1 MMKAHGIYQS
11 NQPIRE
17 TTIASTPRKRA
28 ETTSGSSQKKRKL
41 DHFNDSNS
49 NTETGDDDEGLPK
62 AKPESVKAEEIKPE
76 PTGTMIKEEPLIL
89 DDGNVSYPDET
100 LDQGY
105 QADDISYFEDFLQP
119 SAFTQP
125 ALDEQSGYGGSLGQN
140 VYGDFEAAPASEAD
154 SGHGNSDTIL
164 ITD

>member
-28 ETTSGSSQKKRKL
+28 ENTSGSSQKKRKL
-41 DHFNDSNS
+41 DHFHDGNS
-49 NTETGDDDEGLPK
+49 NADTGDDDEGLPK
-62 AKPESVKAEEIKPE
+62 TKSEPIKAEEIKPE
-76 PTGTMIKEEPLIL
+76 PTGTTIKEEPLIL
-89 DDGNVSYPDET
+89 ENGNVAHPDET

-105 QADDISYFEDFLQP
+105 QADDNSYFDEFLQP
-119 SAFTQP
+119 GAFTQP
-125 ALDEQSGYGGSLGQN
+125 AVDEQPEYSGAFGQTI
-140 VYGDFEAAPASEAD
+140 YDELDAAPASEAD